1 MTAAPAQTDAAA
13 AEPIHR
19 HGHAHGAAHAPSP
32 GAHAHVHRHH
42 AHAHGHHAHAHGP
55 GRRHPAARPGFSF
68 LRLSVWQRLLLVLP
82 LAGVIWALALAVIWG
97 GGA

>member
-1 MTAAPAQTDAAA
+1 MTAAPAQTAAAA

-19 HGHAHGAAHAPSP
+19 HEHAHGAAHDHAPD
-32 GAHAHVHRHH
+32 AHTHVHR
-42 AHAHGHHAHAHGP
+42 HHAHAHGP

-82 LAGVIWALALAVIWG
+82 LAGLIWALALAVIWG